1 MAEIVN
7 CPQCDRKLRVPDE
20 LLGKKVKCPTCGTT
34 FTAEVGEPTP
44 PPPPAPRPEPRRSLG
59 PPPGVGRRR
68 DEDEEEYD
76 EDDQREEPLSR
87 PRRRRRRDLQ
97 PHRGPLILTLGIL
110 GLVVCIILAPFAW
123 IMGNHDLAEMR
134 SGRMDREGEGQTN
147 AGRIC
152 GIIGT
157 VLFGVVLGLNV
168 CGCFVG
174 IIMAILNPNH

>member
-1 MAEIVN
+1 MPEIVN

-20 LLGKKVKCPTCGTT
+20 LLGKKVKCPTCGNT
-34 FTAEVGEPTP
+34 FTAEVAEPP
-44 PPPPAPRPEPRRSLG
+44 LPPPPAPEPESRRALAPPPGLTDPREDDYEDDYEEKPRTSPLARPRRSR
-59 PPPGVGRRR
+59 V
-68 DEDEEEYD
+68 DVE
-76 EDDQREEPLSR
+76 
-87 PRRRRRRDLQ
+87 
-97 PHRGPLILTLGIL
+97 PHRGTLILVLGIL
-110 GLVVCIILAPFAW
+110 GLVVCIFLAPFAW

-157 VLFGVVLGLNV
+157 VLFGLLVALNL

-174 IIMAILNPNH
+174 IILGVLNPNN